1 MLAASSLSTLS
12 FAPAGVLA
20 PSAVRTVSPSMDA
33 ATFKKFVDNNMADTT
48 LSKPWTSNE
57 IQDKAGLKELA
68 MKLNPVVGYWDP
80 LNIGD
85 SSKETIAWWRH
96 AEIKHGR
103 VAMAGFV
110 GFLVQNAGI
119 HFPFNLQG
127 PMGLAVPADTP
138 TISYADISAAGGPL
152 DQWDALPG
160 PAKIQILMTIGFL
173 EMCSE
178 SSVFLEMDG
187 QAHYVRG
194 GKPGYFPKIKDK
206 MPHPIPLEFF
216 DPLGLQKKMTPE
228 QKEKSLLAEINNG
241 RLAMLGTFG
250 LVSASKG
257 LIVPGLDSLGLKQYA
272 GEPMAPF
279 SGNPELPFVVQ
290 MNALRA
296 AQIVREAA
304 MLGDNYLNNGA

>member
-1 MLAASSLSTLS
+1 M
-12 FAPAGVLA
+12 G
-20 PSAVRTVSPSMDA
+20 
-33 ATFKKFVDNNMADTT
+33 TT
-48 LSKPWTSNE
+48 SEES
-57 IQDKAGLKELA
+57 
-68 MKLNPVVGYWDP
+68 
-80 LNIGD
+80 IGFL
-85 SSKETIAWWRH
+85 RH

-103 VAMAGFV
+103 VAMAAFV
-110 GFLVQNAGI
+110 GFCVQANGI
-119 HFPFNLQG
+119 HFPWNLQAPLG
-127 PMGLAVPADTP
+127 AVNSGIP
-138 TISYADISAAGGPL
+138 TISFGDISAAGGPG
-152 DQWDALPG
+152 DQWDALPTA
-160 PAKIQILMTIGFL
+160 AKLQIIGAIGFL
-173 EMCSE
+173 EMCGE
-178 SSVFLEMDG
+178 ASVLLEMDG
-187 QAHYVRG
+187 QQHYVRG